1 MLCERGSDKGGRGS
15 KNVTHFCDITYGW
28 SLSLY
33 DRRKPRSSCGGAEAL
48 PSASLPSSLSINL
61 ALSECHFIGAALL
74 LRCHE
79 EARVGRLE
87 EKHLTDPQSKVYVIA
102 SMCLIVI

>member
-48 PSASLPSSLSINL
+48 PSAPFGLLPPSLSIWPYLNATLLEGRCYSDVMKKQESEDWKKNL
-61 ALSECHFIGAALL
+61 
-74 LRCHE
+74 
-79 EARVGRLE
+79 
-87 EKHLTDPQSKVYVIA
+87 PQSKVYVIA